1 MPKII
6 FTSRYL
12 RDAPPEQL
20 GNYVKYIGTRE
31 GVEKIDES
39 KGHLPATAAQK
50 NLIAQLL
57 RDLPKARAMLEYEDY
72 RLHPTRRNASEFI
85 STALEW
91 NLDLLSK
98 RENYV
103 DYLANRPHVE
113 RIGEH
118 GLFTDAG
125 KPVVI
130 ARVQEEV
137 KAHKGP
143 VWTHVVSL
151 KREDAARLGYDS
163 GKQWMELLRSKR
175 AMFCKQM
182 KIDSENLR
190 WYAAFH
196 NESYHPH
203 VHVMVYSAKDHD
215 GFLTE
220 PAIEAMRSELAHDI
234 FRQDFANLYGVQNAA
249 REGLKKEAEQTVKRL
264 IQEIQSETCQNQK
277 IEKQIHLL
285 SNRLQRTNG
294 KKVYGYL
301 KADLKQMVDRI
312 VDELEQ
318 EPHIKELYQSWGTAR
333 EKIWQTY
340 SDQPIP
346 LAPLSQQKELKRIK
360 NMVITEAMKIGSHHF
375 LLEESSAEETDIW
388 IDRAVTEMGSIAGD
402 ERRGESERRDAA
414 DEPEDNELPGDNDI
428 DFHAEW
434 SDTYKVACQC
444 LYGSDEKKPEVKEA
458 FRLFSGEAEE
468 GNALAMFDLGRMY
481 ADGLG
486 READPAKAHEW
497 YGKALTAF
505 VAAEQCAEERQRPYL
520 QYRIGKMYAAGL
532 GYELPVVPD
541 EEGGDGKAVRDYE
554 KAVAWL
560 EKAAEAE
567 HASAQYALANIYLAG
582 EAVAKDV
589 TKATELFTRAAK
601 QGHDY
606 AAYQLGKQ
614 FLQGEETEKDVEA
627 AIKWLKQSAAANNQ
641 YAQYS
646 LGKLYLDGEKVEK
659 DIRTAITYLKKSA
672 AQNNAFAEYRLGR
685 FYLLGEDVEA
695 DVKEAVQWLEQS
707 ASQGNQYAQYA
718 LGKLYLCGHEVP
730 RNKEKALPYL
740 EASAAQG
747 NIYAQFLLDHL
758 DSFYEPSV
766 FLATTRLMHRLAQMF
781 EEEKWKAGGSSMQVE
796 GKLRSRIREKKK
808 AMGHKSDDETP
819 RQNLS

>member
-444 LYGSDEKKPEVKEA
+444 LYGSDEKKPDFKEA

-567 HASAQYALANIYLAG
+567 HASAQYALANVYLAG

-819 RQNLS
+819 CQNLS

>member
-1 MPKII
+1 
-6 FTSRYL
+6 
-12 RDAPPEQL
+12 
-20 GNYVKYIGTRE
+20 
-31 GVEKIDES
+31 
-39 KGHLPATAAQK
+39 
-50 NLIAQLL
+50 
-57 RDLPKARAMLEYEDY
+57 
-72 RLHPTRRNASEFI
+72 
-85 STALEW
+85 
-91 NLDLLSK
+91 
-98 RENYV
+98 
-103 DYLANRPHVE
+103 
-113 RIGEH
+113 
-118 GLFTDAG
+118 
-125 KPVVI
+125 
-130 ARVQEEV
+130 
-137 KAHKGP
+137 
-143 VWTHVVSL
+143 
-151 KREDAARLGYDS
+151 
-163 GKQWMELLRSKR
+163 
-175 AMFCKQM
+175 
-182 KIDSENLR
+182 
-190 WYAAFH
+190 
-196 NESYHPH
+196 
-203 VHVMVYSAKDHD
+203 
-215 GFLTE
+215 
-220 PAIEAMRSELAHDI
+220 
-234 FRQDFANLYGVQNAA
+234 
-249 REGLKKEAEQTVKRL
+249 
-264 IQEIQSETCQNQK
+264 
-277 IEKQIHLL
+277 
-285 SNRLQRTNG
+285 
-294 KKVYGYL
+294 
-301 KADLKQMVDRI
+301 
-312 VDELEQ
+312 
-318 EPHIKELYQSWGTAR
+318 
-333 EKIWQTY
+333 
-340 SDQPIP
+340 
-346 LAPLSQQKELKRIK
+346 
-360 NMVITEAMKIGSHHF
+360 
-375 LLEESSAEETDIW
+375 
-388 IDRAVTEMGSIAGD
+388 MGSIAGD

-444 LYGSDEKKPEVKEA
+444 LYGSDEKKPDFKEA

-646 LGKLYLDGEKVEK
+646 LGKLYLDGEDVEK

-819 RQNLS
+819 CQNLS

>member
-264 IQEIQSETCQNQK
+264 IQEIKSQTCQNQK
-277 IEKQIHLL
+277 IEKQIHLQ

-444 LYGSDEKKPEVKEA
+444 LYGSDEKKPDFKEA

>member
-444 LYGSDEKKPEVKEA
+444 LYGSDEKKPDFKEA

-659 DIRTAITYLKKSA
+659 DIWTAITSLKKSA
-672 AQNNAFAEYRLGR
+672 AHNNAFAEFRLGR

>member
-428 DFHAEW
+428 DFDAEW

-444 LYGSDEKKPEVKEA
+444 LYGSDEKKPDFKEA

>member
-39 KGHLPATAAQK
+39 KGHLPATAGQK
-50 NLIAQLL
+50 KLIAQLL
-57 RDLPKARAMLEYEDY
+57 RDMPKAKEMLEYEDY

-137 KAHKGP
+137 KAHRGP
-143 VWTHVVSL
+143 VWTHVISL

-220 PAIEAMRSELAHDI
+220 PAIEAMRTELAHDI
-234 FRQDFANLYGVQNAA
+234 FRQDFANLYEEKNAA

-318 EPHIKELYQSWGTAR
+318 EPNIKELYQSWGTAR

-444 LYGSDEKKPEVKEA
+444 LYGSDEKKPDFKEA

>member
-220 PAIEAMRSELAHDI
+220 PAIEAMRTELAHDI
-234 FRQDFANLYGVQNAA
+234 FRQDFANLYEEKNAA
-249 REGLKKEAEQTVKRL
+249 REGLKAEAEQAMKRL
-264 IQEIQSETCQNQK
+264 IQEILSGTCLNQK

-285 SNRLQRTNG
+285 SKRLQRTNG

-444 LYGSDEKKPEVKEA
+444 LYGSDEKKPDFKEA

>member
-444 LYGSDEKKPEVKEA
+444 LYGSDEKKPDFKEA

-718 LGKLYLCGHEVP
+718 LGKLYLCEHEVP

-781 EEEKWKAGGSSMQVE
+781 EEEKWKAGGNSMQVE

>member
-444 LYGSDEKKPEVKEA
+444 LYGSDEKKPDFKEA

-486 READPAKAHEW
+486 READSAKAHEW

-505 VAAEQCAEERQRPYL
+505 VATEQCAEERQRPYL

>member
-6 FTSRYL
+6 FPSRYL

-444 LYGSDEKKPEVKEA
+444 LYGSDEKKPDFKEA

>member
-50 NLIAQLL
+50 KLIAQLL

-264 IQEIQSETCQNQK
+264 IQEIQSGTCQNQK
-277 IEKQIHLL
+277 IEKQIHRL
-285 SNRLQRTNG
+285 SKRLQRTNG

-444 LYGSDEKKPEVKEA
+444 LYGSDEKKPDFKEA

-627 AIKWLKQSAAANNQ
+627 AIRWLKQSAAANNQ

-646 LGKLYLDGEKVEK
+646 LGKLYLDGEDVEK
-659 DIRTAITYLKKSA
+659 DVRTAITYLKESA
-672 AQNNAFAEYRLGR
+672 AHNNAFAEYRLGR
-685 FYLLGEDVEA
+685 LYLLGEDVEA
-695 DVKEAVQWLEQS
+695 NVKEAIQWLEQS

-718 LGKLYLCGHEVP
+718 LGKLYLCGHEVL
-730 RNKEKALPYL
+730 RDKEKAIPYL

>member
-91 NLDLLSK
+91 NLNLLSK

-137 KAHKGP
+137 KAHRGP
-143 VWTHVVSL
+143 VWTHVISL

-444 LYGSDEKKPEVKEA
+444 LYGSDEKKPDFKEA

-819 RQNLS
+819 CQNLS

>member
-444 LYGSDEKKPEVKEA
+444 LYGSDEKEPDFKEA